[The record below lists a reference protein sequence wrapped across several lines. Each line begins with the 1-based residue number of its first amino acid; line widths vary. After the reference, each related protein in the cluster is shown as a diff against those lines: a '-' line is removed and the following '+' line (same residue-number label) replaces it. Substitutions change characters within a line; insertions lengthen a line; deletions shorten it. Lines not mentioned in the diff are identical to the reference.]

1 MQKRIKSILLMAL
14 LWIFGFI
21 SFSQK
26 SPVFPE
32 IPFSDLLQDVIDSEL
47 ESNNGTG
54 VSVAVV
60 IPGYKTWCGISGMSD
75 PSASQTVQ
83 SDMLFGIASIG
94 KNYVAALVLQ
104 LAEEGQLN
112 LEDTVD
118 NWLPSF
124 PNIENTITV
133 RQLLNHTSGI
143 FDFVKHPKSPYAIS
157 FESLDF
163 SKSWTTEEVIKE
175 LVSEPYFPPGEGWH
189 YSTTNY
195 TLLRMIVERI
205 TQSELSFELRKRFL
219 NPLNLD
225 HTVFID
231 ANDPFPEDLKIAHNW
246 FDVDGD
252 GNLEDI
258 SDKPKEWLS
267 IVPHLTYATAE
278 DLARWSDALF
288 RTRVISESSLDLML
302 DFHRPTPGEPCSGY
316 GLGVWEWKNE
326 LLNGVQAWG
335 HGGWGF
341 GWIAALIYFPE
352 NKISMAILM
361 NDNNERCLISIGT
374 SLWNIIKSNL

>member
-1 MQKRIKSILLMAL
+1 MHKGIKFFLPMAL
-14 LWIFGFI
+14 LWIVGFI
-21 SFSQK
+21 SCSQK
-26 SPVFPE
+26 PPVFPE
-32 IPFSDLLQDVIDSEL
+32 VPFSDMLQDVIDSKL
-47 ESNNGTG
+47 EDYDGTG

-60 IPGYKTWCGISGMSD
+60 IPGYKTWCGVSGMSD
-75 PSASQTVQ
+75 SSTSEPVQ
-83 SDMLFGIASIG
+83 PDMLFGIASIG

-104 LAEEGQLN
+104 LAEEGQLS
-112 LEDTVD
+112 LEDPV
-118 NWLPSF
+118 NKWLPSF

-143 FDFVKHPKSPYAIS
+143 FDFVKHPKSPYATS

-163 SKSWTTEEVIKE
+163 SKLWTTKEVITK

-195 TLLRMIVERI
+195 ILLRMIVERV
-205 TQSELSFELRKRFL
+205 TQSELSNELRKRFL
-219 NPLNLD
+219 NPLNLN
-225 HTVFID
+225 HTVFIEG
-231 ANDPFPEDLKIAHNW
+231 NGPFPEDIKVAHNW

-258 SDKPKEWLS
+258 SGKPKEWLS

-288 RTRVISESSLDLML
+288 RAKVLSQSSLDQML
-302 DFHRPTPGEPCSGY
+302 DFHRPTPREPYSGY
-316 GLGVWEWKNE
+316 GLGVWEWKRE
-326 LLNGVQAWG
+326 LLGGVQAWG

-352 NKISMAILM
+352 NTVSIAILM
-361 NDNNERCLISIGT
+361 NDNNEKCMISIGT
-374 SLWNIIKSNL
+374 SLWDTIKSNL

>member
-143 FDFVKHPKSPYAIS
+143 FDFVKHPESPYAIS
-157 FESLDF
+157 FESLD
-163 SKSWTTEEVIKE
+163 
-175 LVSEPYFPPGEGWH
+175 
-189 YSTTNY
+189 
-195 TLLRMIVERI
+195 
-205 TQSELSFELRKRFL
+205 
-219 NPLNLD
+219 
-225 HTVFID
+225 
-231 ANDPFPEDLKIAHNW
+231 
-246 FDVDGD
+246 
-252 GNLEDI
+252 
-258 SDKPKEWLS
+258 
-267 IVPHLTYATAE
+267 
-278 DLARWSDALF
+278 
-288 RTRVISESSLDLML
+288 LML
-302 DFHRPTPGEPCSGY
+302 DVCRRMIRTHP
-316 GLGVWEWKNE
+316 
-326 LLNGVQAWG
+326 
-335 HGGWGF
+335 
-341 GWIAALIYFPE
+341 
-352 NKISMAILM
+352 
-361 NDNNERCLISIGT
+361 
-374 SLWNIIKSNL
+374 